1 MPQNRNPL
9 SQLASLGEDVLEKA
23 SKNPTASRMLQSAN
37 QLRDRVDDL
46 SKRVR
51 GLDVLERRV
60 NQLEERVAK
69 LEKPPRRSAAKP
81 KPKTETGPKSE
92 TG

>member
-1 MPQNRNPL
+1 MAQNRNPL
-9 SQLASLGEDVLEKA
+9 SQLASFGEDVLGKA
-23 SKNPTASRMLQSAN
+23 SKNPTASRVLQSAN

-60 NQLEERVAK
+60 DELEQRVAK
-69 LEKPPRRSAAKP
+69 LEKPPRRTAAKP
-81 KPKTETGPKSE
+81 KPKTEAG
-92 TG
+92 

>member
-1 MPQNRNPL
+1 MPQNKNPL
-9 SQLASLGEDVLEKA
+9 SQLASFGEDVLGKA
-23 SKNPTASRMLQSAN
+23 SKNPTASRVIQSAN

-60 NQLEERVAK
+60 NELEHRVAK
-69 LEKPPRRSAAKP
+69 LEKPARRPA
-81 KPKTETGPKSE
+81 KPKTESKPE
-92 TG
+92 TT